1 MYKVA
6 VVLYEGC
13 YLSSLTG
20 PIDAFQIANA
30 HIQARKG
37 NDLAQFSWQT
47 VAMESGA
54 IETSGG
60 FKLTADVTIE
70 SAGDFDFIYIP
81 AFLYKGSKE
90 LDSMLLKMAPL
101 IEWLQKCWKDKSI
114 IGSNCSGTFLL
125 AQTGLLNGRKGTTTW
140 WLEQAF
146 RTRYPKVNL
155 HLQSMVTE
163 QDRLICSG
171 AMTANMNMALHIIEK
186 QVSSELA
193 VQCAKTML
201 IDTSDNIQ
209 SPYHNLLTRD
219 SSSDPVV
226 AKTQYWI
233 HSHLHVNIDQIRL
246 AKKVG
251 VSQRTLIRRF
261 KNELNVTP
269 ITYVQNARIETAKK
283 ILENTSTPLQQ
294 VVEQVGYNDIS
305 SFSKMFKKRVG
316 LTPIGYR
323 QRFSKLLNQL

>member
-13 YLSSLTG
+13 YLSSLSG
-20 PIDAFQIANA
+20 PIDAFQVANA
-30 HIQARKG
+30 HIKARKG
-37 NDLAQFSWQT
+37 KDLPEFSWQT
-47 VAMESGA
+47 VAMNERA
-54 IETSGG
+54 VKTSGG
-60 FKLTADVTIE
+60 FALSADVTID

-81 AFLYKGSKE
+81 AFLYRGSND

-101 IEWLQKCWKDKSI
+101 VDWLRKSWKQKSI
-114 IGSNCSGTFLL
+114 IGSNCTGTFIL
-125 AQTGLLNGRKGTTTW
+125 AQSGLLNGRKATTTW

-146 RTRYPKVNL
+146 RTRFPLVNL
-155 HLQSMVTE
+155 NLQSMVTE

-193 VQCAKTML
+193 AQCAKTML

-209 SPYHNLLTRD
+209 SPYHNLLTED

-233 HSHLHVNIDQIRL
+233 HSHLHVNIDQLRL
-246 AKKVG
+246 AEDMG

-261 KNELNVTP
+261 KSELNVTP

-283 ILENTSTPLQQ
+283 ILENSTTPLQQ
-294 VVEQVGYNDIS
+294 VVEQVGYNDMS
-305 SFSKMFKKRVG
+305 SFSKLFKKRVG
-316 LTPIGYR
+316 LTPMGYR
-323 QRFSKLLNQL
+323 QRFSKC

>member
-6 VVLYEGC
+6 VLLYEGC
-13 YLSSLTG
+13 YLSSLSG

-30 HIQARKG
+30 HIKARKG
-37 NDLAQFSWQT
+37 KDLAEFSWQT
-47 VAMESGA
+47 VAMGPGA
-54 IETSGG
+54 VKTSGG
-60 FKLTADVTIE
+60 FTLTADTTID
-70 SAGDFDFIYIP
+70 SAEDFDFIYVP
-81 AFLYKGSKE
+81 AFLYKGSKA

-101 IEWLQKCWKDKSI
+101 VDWLRKSWKAKSI
-114 IGSNCSGTFLL
+114 IGSNCTGTFIL
-125 AQTGLLNGRKGTTTW
+125 AQTGLLNGRKATTTW
-140 WLEQAF
+140 WLEQVF
-146 RTRYPKVNL
+146 RARFPLVNL
-155 HLQSMVTE
+155 NLQSMVTE

-209 SPYHNLLTRD
+209 SPYHNLLSED

-233 HSHLHVNIDQIRL
+233 HSHLHVNIDQLRL
-246 AKKVG
+246 ADDMG

-261 KNELNVTP
+261 KSELNVTP
-269 ITYVQNARIETAKK
+269 ITYLQNT
-283 ILENTSTPLQQ
+283 
-294 VVEQVGYNDIS
+294 QVGSPERHPNICN
-305 SFSKMFKKRVG
+305 FSQLNLGTLNVAHRQ
-316 LTPIGYR
+316 YR
-323 QRFSKLLNQL
+323 DYVLLRNLLMYYTNT

>member
-30 HIQARKG
+30 HIKARKG
-37 NDLAQFSWQT
+37 QDLAPFTWQT
-47 VAMESGA
+47 VSMEAGPV
-54 IETSGG
+54 ETSGG
-60 FKLTADVTIE
+60 FNLSADVTIDNAE
-70 SAGDFDFIYIP
+70 HFDFIYIP

-90 LDSMLLKMAPL
+90 LDSMLQKMAPL
-101 IEWLQKCWKDKSI
+101 IDWLRRCWKGKAI
-114 IGSNCSGTFLL
+114 LGSNCTGTFIL
-125 AQTGLLNGRKGTTTW
+125 AQTGLLNGRKATTTW

-146 RTRYPKVNL
+146 RARFGEVNL
-155 HLQSMVTE
+155 QLKSMVTE

-219 SSSDPVV
+219 SSQDPVV
-226 AKTQYWI
+226 AKTQYWL
-233 HSHLHVNIDQIRL
+233 HSHLHVNIDQVRL
-246 AKKVG
+246 AKKMG

-261 KNELNVTP
+261 KSELNVTP
-269 ITYVQNARIETAKK
+269 ITYLQNARIETAKK
-283 ILENTSTPLQQ
+283 ILENTSTPLHQ
-294 VVEQVGYNDIS
+294 VVEQVGYNDLS
-305 SFSKMFKKRVG
+305 SFSKLFKKRVG
-316 LTPIGYR
+316 LTPMGYR
-323 QRFSKLLNQL
+323 QRFSKRLNPD